1 MLGKGLLI
9 NTLVVLGL
17 LIGGYSFVSG
27 QSSMDTARLE
37 RVLEASKGVINR
49 DIRDSMDFDYILELE
64 NFYHQIEDPLDI
76 VKASRYLGIYYRSI
90 FYFQDSEKYILN
102 GMRLAKSIEE
112 WGLYLELAKELATVY
127 RSLGEYDKLKAEMD
141 YCLKISQ
148 RYQVKSKEL
157 IPLMELALYNSYDIQ
172 NYEQGIVFGKRF
184 LERAEYHQKMDAP
197 DPMLD
202 YRVATETVIIKIEL
216 AKCYIKT
223 EQKFDLVKSYLDE
236 AKYFFEP
243 YGDQEKL
250 SRI

>member
-127 RSLGEYDKLKAEMD
+127 RSLGE
-141 YCLKISQ
+141 
-148 RYQVKSKEL
+148 
-157 IPLMELALYNSYDIQ
+157 
-172 NYEQGIVFGKRF
+172 
-184 LERAEYHQKMDAP
+184 
-197 DPMLD
+197 
-202 YRVATETVIIKIEL
+202 
-216 AKCYIKT
+216 
-223 EQKFDLVKSYLDE
+223 
-236 AKYFFEP
+236 
-243 YGDQEKL
+243 
-250 SRI
+250 